1 MSRARKKEIPFLD
14 CPLDIETDLFFEFE
28 DVLNYHSVKRPQRN
42 TRESF
47 NPPEN
52 IPPRITLGEL
62 VSVISNEWLEES
74 QLSIEL
80 IYLDSSSI
88 PIHSIINT
96 DQVNALYNPVVG
108 INIMS
113 MSLAEHL
120 IHGMTLIP
128 TIKFMRSLSGH
139 IILSL
144 GILHIIP
151 IQLEGTQVHLSFYIF
166 DTWEFNLM
174 IG

>member
-1 MSRARKKEIPFLD
+1 M
-14 CPLDIETDLFFEFE
+14 LDIEPDLFSKFGNI
-28 DVLNYHSVKRPQRN
+28 LNYHSVKRLQRN

-52 IPPRITLGEL
+52 IPLWRTSIEL

-74 QLSIEL
+74 KLFTEI
-80 IYLDSSSI
+80 IHLDSSSI
-88 PIHSIINT
+88 LIHCIINM
-96 DQVNALYNPVVG
+96 DQINALYNLVVG

-120 IHGMTLIP
+120 IQDMTLIL

-139 IILSL
+139 IIPSL
-144 GILHIIP
+144 GILHILP
-151 IQLEGTQVHLSFYIF
+151 IQVERTLVHLSFYL
-166 DTWEFNLM
+166 THGTLTCC
-174 IG
+174 